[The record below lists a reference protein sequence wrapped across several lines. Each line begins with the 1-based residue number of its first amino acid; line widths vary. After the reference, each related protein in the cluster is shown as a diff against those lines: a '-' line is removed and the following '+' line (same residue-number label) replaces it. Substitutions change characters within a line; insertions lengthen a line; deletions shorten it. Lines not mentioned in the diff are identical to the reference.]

1 MKNFYLLLIL
11 ILLGYSKVTNAQVGI
26 GTPVPNSSAQLDIE
40 STNKGVLIPRVALKS
55 SLDALTITSG
65 NVESLL
71 VYNTG
76 AASDLLAGFYFWQ
89 GAEWKRLVDAKDPL
103 LLEVLTTA
111 TFNSES
117 GVLTYTDEDGQV
129 NALDLTQMISNF
141 ETQTTLV
148 YDGPNKTLTY
158 NGEDGVPN
166 VINLVDLIGDTETLT
181 TLIDNGDGSLTYTDE
196 NGAVNTVAI
205 SASGDNITVTNID
218 IDGDGVADNVTLQE
232 FIDNI
237 TNIVA
242 LNETQTTLVYDGPAK
257 TLTYTGEDGEANVI
271 NLIDLTGDTETLT
284 VLTDNGDGSVTYTD
298 ENGDANTVT
307 ISAQA
312 DNITVTNIDIDGD
325 GVADNVT
332 LQEFIDNIT
341 NIVAL
346 NETQTTLVYDG
357 SAKTLTYTGEDGEA
371 NVINLIDLTGDTETL
386 TALSISTN
394 NNGTPADISDDFDVL
409 TYTDEDGVANEVSL
423 ASINMY
429 NTDGTLTGN
438 RTIAQKAN
446 TISFTSTASTNA
458 FSVKKES
465 SSKTTLSV
473 DTSTER
479 VGIGTTV
486 PSSALQV
493 MGLPVYVDNT
503 AAFAAGLTKGA
514 FYLTGNGTVKSVF

>member
-55 SLDALTITSG
+55 SRDALTITSG

-129 NALDLTQMISNF
+129 NAFDLTQMISNF

-205 SASGDNITVTNID
+205 SASG
-218 IDGDGVADNVTLQE
+218 
-232 FIDNI
+232 
-237 TNIVA
+237 
-242 LNETQTTLVYDGPAK
+242 
-257 TLTYTGEDGEANVI
+257 
-271 NLIDLTGDTETLT
+271 
-284 VLTDNGDGSVTYTD
+284 
-298 ENGDANTVT
+298 
-307 ISAQA
+307 

>member
-55 SLDALTITSG
+55 SRDALTITSG

-242 LNETQTTLVYDGPAK
+242 LNETQTTLVYDG
-257 TLTYTGEDGEANVI
+257 
-271 NLIDLTGDTETLT
+271 
-284 VLTDNGDGSVTYTD
+284 
-298 ENGDANTVT
+298 
-307 ISAQA
+307 
-312 DNITVTNIDIDGD
+312 
-325 GVADNVT
+325 
-332 LQEFIDNIT
+332 
-341 NIVAL
+341 
-346 NETQTTLVYDG
+346 

-458 FSVKKES
+458 FSVKKKS